1 MSVLELGGAASPA
14 DRCASLLADITE
26 RMATVLHS
34 VDRVAAALTSIGSAA
49 AVQGGSGR
57 GNGEAGGGWGS
68 LRRADLAALRPLVAG
83 VLSEHEDLAAGA
95 GVVLAP
101 GALADASRC
110 IDWWWADRGSGL
122 EQLQVDLDPESAEFY
137 DYTTTE
143 WYRSPERTGR
153 PFVAG
158 PYVDYI
164 CTHQYTFTLA
174 VPVLFAGRFAGVAG
188 ADILAAQVERLVLP
202 ELSRLGRVAVLVGGS
217 GRVIASNSASIL
229 PGMAVSRQPRCDSLV
244 PAAGPGGTLPWTLL
258 TEPFLNP
265 ATCTGICT

>member
-49 AVQGGSGR
+49 VADR
-57 GNGEAGGGWGS
+57 GS

-143 WYRSPERTGR
+143 WYRSPESTGR

-164 CTHQYTFTLA
+164 CTRQYTFTLA
-174 VPVLFAGRFAGVAG
+174 VPVILDGRFAGVAG

-217 GRVIASNSASIL
+217 GRVIASNTASIL
-229 PGMAVSRQPRCDSLV
+229 PGMAVSRQQLCANLV
-244 PAAGPGGTLPWTLL
+244 PAAGPGPTLPWTLL
-258 TEPFLNP
+258 SQPS
-265 ATCTGICT
+265 